1 MKQYQEPALPD
12 TDEIED
18 EWTPAITTL
27 RARRAKSA
35 VPPVTKPAAPAS
47 QSAPVPSVTL
57 PAPARRVR
65 MGKPGWLMVLGV
77 LIVLALAVLFQ
88 QVIMPALGWTQDQWH
103 YGDSRITQIDANVG
117 HGGTSHFLALYT
129 HGNIVIL
136 EIPLDQPNLYH
147 VYTLTGFI
155 SASGTPVILLTVQ
168 DINHDGKPDLLVQV
182 EGSSFEEV
190 LFNTGSSFAANE
202 GK

>member
-1 MKQYQEPALPD
+1 MKPYQEPTLPD
-12 TDEIED
+12 TDEVEN

-27 RARRAKSA
+27 RARRARPAAS
-35 VPPVTKPAAPAS
+35 PVTKPAAHASLPAP
-47 QSAPVPSVTL
+47 AA
-57 PAPARRVR
+57 PAPARRRVR
-65 MGKPGWLMVLGV
+65 MDKPAWLMVLGV
-77 LIVLALAVLFQ
+77 LIVLALAILFQ
-88 QVIMPALGWTQDQWH
+88 RVLLPALGWTQDQWH
-103 YGDSRITQIDANVG
+103 YGDSRITQIDATVG

-129 HGNIVIL
+129 HGDIVIL
-136 EIPLDQPNLYH
+136 EIPLDHPDLYH

-190 LFNTGSSFAANE
+190 LFNTGSSFSANE